1 MSEQIKQVFLQ
12 RTYFKTMIVF
22 AFLISRTGLKAQ
34 IINVDKTDTL
44 QYSSKTKFDGS
55 LSLGLEIDKQNSV
68 LYDGTNFIDAAIK
81 KNKTFIIFSG
91 SNRFTYNQTQD
102 LLNTGY
108 LHIRLRNHYKA
119 RLHPESFIQFQWDNK
134 IGFANR
140 MVAGENIRYDLIHN
154 NDWELIAATGLMY
167 EKEDWNYSGVDT
179 SKHLSK
185 HPNVYTNIFKSNNY
199 IKIEGKV
206 SNNSSLKLALFYQSQ
221 FTTFFSPRIFSVIN
235 FIIDAS
241 KHFGIGFNFAGT
253 YDSKPIV
260 PITNFY
266 YSVSNNLVYK
276 F

>member
-1 MSEQIKQVFLQ
+1 MSKQITQIFWQ
-12 RTYFKTMIVF
+12 RTYLKTLF
-22 AFLISRTGLKAQ
+22 FLTFFLSRSGLKGQ

-44 QYSSKTKFDGS
+44 PYSSITKFDGN

-68 LYDGTNFIDAAIK
+68 LYDGTNFVDAAIK

-91 SNRFTYNQTQD
+91 SNRFTYNESQD

-108 LHIRLRNHYKA
+108 LHIRLRSHYKA

-154 NDWELIAATGLMY
+154 KDWELIAATGVMY

-179 SKHLSK
+179 SKHLRKYPDVLTS
-185 HPNVYTNIFKSNNY
+185 VFKSNNY
-199 IKIEGKV
+199 IKLEGKV
-206 SNNSSLKLALFYQSQ
+206 TDNSLLKLAVFYQSQ
-221 FTTFFSPRIFSVIN
+221 YTSFFSPRIFSV
-235 FIIDAS
+235 FSFTLDAT
-241 KHFGIGFNFAGT
+241 KHFGISFNFAGT
-253 YDSKPIV
+253 YDCKPIV
-260 PITNFY
+260 PISNFY
-266 YSVSNNLVYK
+266 YSFSNNLVYK